1 MADWR
6 SALSA
11 AVTDGVA
18 LVQLTSVHTL
28 PFSLAQNCTA
38 HHLSLPS
45 VAVAWDEPSLT
56 ALRHHNVSAILAD
69 VFGEWEKLDAPTPGL
84 QLRDHESWRFGR
96 ETTKAKRDRQPL
108 GVFGMAGRR
117 LQWLKLYALDRIHA
131 LLPGQPVLVAGRRR
145 LPVRIDVVGIHLVE
159 RVVTRLVAL
168 ALNAVSLP
176 CRRRRR
182 ADETAFV

>member
-45 VAVAWDEPSLT
+45 VAVAWDAPSLT
-56 ALRHHNVSAILAD
+56 ALRQHNVSAILVD
-69 VFGEWEKLDAPTPGL
+69 VFEVVVKATPCP
-84 QLRDHESWRFGR
+84 
-96 ETTKAKRDRQPL
+96 RDRGAQ
-108 GVFGMAGRR
+108 G
-117 LQWLKLYALDRIHA
+117 
-131 LLPGQPVLVAGRRR
+131 
-145 LPVRIDVVGIHLVE
+145 
-159 RVVTRLVAL
+159 
-168 ALNAVSLP
+168 
-176 CRRRRR
+176 CR
-182 ADETAFV
+182 